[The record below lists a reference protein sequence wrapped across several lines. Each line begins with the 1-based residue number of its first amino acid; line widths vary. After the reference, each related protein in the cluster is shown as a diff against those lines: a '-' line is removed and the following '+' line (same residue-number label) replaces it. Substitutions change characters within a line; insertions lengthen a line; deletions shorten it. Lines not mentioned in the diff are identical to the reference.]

1 MSFRKIVERLQNL
14 EENEGFLILV
24 RCGVFFTGIGKDAVI
39 LSEKLGITNV
49 CFAEGICKSSI
60 PVCRIEKIL
69 PRIISKDIS
78 VAIYEYNPKGI
89 EYKNGEKYELLRRIV
104 MSPVKEDRKCLEC
117 EKCIYYKSRIKTNIA
132 SAEEIIKGIDS
143 ILEEKYRVTK
153 MEDNK
158 KVGNK
163 DGR

>member
-1 MSFRKIVERLQNL
+1 MSFKKIVEKLQNQ

-39 LSEKLGITNV
+39 LTEKLGITNV
-49 CFAEGICKSSI
+49 CFSEGMCKSSI
-60 PVCRIEKIL
+60 PVSRIDKIL
-69 PRIISKDIS
+69 PKIISKNLS

-89 EYKNGEKYELLRRIV
+89 EGKNGEKYELLRRIV
-104 MSPVKEDRKCLEC
+104 MSSVTETRKCLEC
-117 EKCIYYKSRIKTNIA
+117 KKCIYYDKRIRNNIA
-132 SAEEIIKGIDS
+132 STEEIIKGIDS
-143 ILEEKYRVTK
+143 ILEEKDEMIK
-153 MEDNK
+153 IKDDK

>member
-1 MSFRKIVERLQNL
+1 MGFRKIAERLQNL

-132 SAEEIIKGIDS
+132 STEEIVKGIDS
-143 ILEEKYRVTK
+143 ILGEKYGVTK
-153 MEDNK
+153 IEDNK
-158 KVGNK
+158 KEGNK
-163 DGR
+163 YGR